1 MPETFTK
8 IYSLLL
14 DGVLPNLKSI
24 LISQTEQKIQSEQ
37 LTFNF
42 EEFRAVMQVHMAEI
56 RAEIALCRQQLEDIL
71 VIVRESSEEEA
82 DPSVKKQKRIVH

>member
-1 MPETFTK
+1 MPEIFTE

-14 DGVLPNLKSI
+14 DGVLPNLKSM

-37 LTFNF
+37 RTFNF

-71 VIVRESSEEEA
+71 VIVRERSEEDA